1 MEKMRSAEAD
11 LLFEAILSLKTAE
24 ECYHFFEDICTIKE
38 LQTMVQ
44 RFQVACQLDAGKN
57 YNAVYED
64 TGVSSA
70 TICRVNK
77 CLLYG
82 SGGYRTAL
90 DRLKKAGRIP
100 NEPTKHD
107 SETR

>member
-1 MEKMRSAEAD
+1 MEQYQRPEAQ
-11 LLFEAILSLKTAE
+11 LLFEAILSLKNVE
-24 ECYHFFEDICTIKE
+24 ECHQFFEDICTIKE
-38 LQTMVQ
+38 LQDLTQ

-57 YNAVYED
+57 YNQVSAD

-70 TICRVNK
+70 TISRVNK

-90 DRLKKAGRIP
+90 ERLKKAGLLENACR
-100 NEPTKHD
+100 NSN
-107 SETR
+107 SEA